1 MEQLNEEIQ
10 TEGMIYKCFLD
21 NVLED
26 EHVVRDV
33 SSEVSVCY
41 LGLSKSSLQ
50 ADASCEVTKA
60 PGWNVFHQ
68 DAVLDSL
75 EKGCAQIRC
84 CSLPRKGISLAD
96 YQQVN

>member
-1 MEQLNEEIQ
+1 MEELNEEIQ

-26 EHVVRDV
+26 EYVVRDV
-33 SSEVSVCY
+33 RSEVSVCY

-50 ADASCEVTKA
+50 ADASCEVTTA
-60 PGWNVFHQ
+60 PGWNVCQQ
-68 DAVLDSL
+68 DAVGDSL